1 MQVAPTQLTPEQR
14 QRMQRQQGAQQ
25 SPDQQ
30 QQPTGSW
37 ASQPRLSYLDL
48 AFNQLTGKV
57 TP

>member
-14 QRMQRQQGAQQ
+14 QQMQRQQGAQQ

-48 AFNQLTGKV
+48 GFNQLTGEG